1 MFMDAGR
8 SSSMAVTNSNR
19 KIGGAFA
26 LSLLIY
32 AASVGAAELLPEGE
46 PGRYSMLPVSNGVV
60 RLDTRTGE
68 VSTCSKTE
76 SGWACRIMP
85 DEHDALDTE
94 IGRLQAEN
102 DKLRAELA
110 ARETKPGSPTD
121 KNPAKTAEKAEE
133 ALPKADLSKK
143 PEIPKPE
150 TAAPEPS
157 KPGSGAGKDSRKIE
171 IPLPSDADMD
181 RVISLLARAWR
192 RLVEM
197 ANRMQ
202 GDSAG
207 KI

>member
-1 MFMDAGR
+1 
-8 SSSMAVTNSNR
+8 MAVTNLNR
-19 KIGGAFA
+19 KVGGAVA
-26 LSLLIY
+26 LPLLVY
-32 AASVGAAELLPEGE
+32 AASVGAAELLQEGE
-46 PGRYSMLPVSNGVV
+46 PGRYSMLPVADGVV

-68 VSTCSKTE
+68 VSHCSKTE

-85 DEHDALDTE
+85 DEQDALDTE

-102 DKLRAELA
+102 DKLRSDLA
-110 ARETKPGSPTD
+110 ARETKSGSTTD
-121 KNPAKTAEKAEE
+121 NSAAKKAEE

-143 PEIPKPE
+143 PETPKPE
-150 TAAPEPS
+150 TAAPEPT
-157 KPGSGAGKDSRKIE
+157 KPGSGAGNDTRKIE

-181 RVISLLARAWR
+181 RVLSLLARAWQ

-202 GDSAG
+202 RDSAG